1 MKMKIESEKIRLINL
16 YWLIHIVF
24 YLFMFFEQKNQN
36 LIYIA
41 TYLITTVSLTVIS
54 RNKIVNLI
62 GSILQ
67 ILYAIFFL
75 HGTVFRSLI
84 SESDIIFYIT
94 IIAILNTLNF
104 IIPILILYHI
114 SKPNEHINR
123 KRIIRI
129 SLSIL
134 IVFFTL
140 WSFNS
145 FYLKEIEA
153 RKNISRGKIII
164 EKISE
169 YRLKHNR
176 LPYTLEEL
184 NISDE
189 TIESF
194 TYELDT
200 NSKYYHLRCTFEHWF
215 NRQSR
220 ERGSEV
226 RIMSC
231 ESIEYD
237 SRNEKWTHN

>member
-1 MKMKIESEKIRLINL
+1 MKKESDKLRLLNI

-24 YLFMFFEQKNQN
+24 YFFMFFEQKSQN
-36 LIYIA
+36 SIYAA
-41 TYLITTVSLTVIS
+41 TYLIIPFLLTITN
-54 RNKIVNLI
+54 RNKLANLI

-67 ILYAIFFL
+67 ISYAIFFL
-75 HGTVFRSLI
+75 YETVFRSLI

-169 YRLKHNR
+169 FRFKYNR
-176 LPYTLEEL
+176 LPYSLEEL
-184 NISDE
+184 NISHE

-200 NSKYYHLRCTFEHWF
+200 ISKYYHLSCAFEHWF
-215 NRQSR
+215 NRQNR
-220 ERGSEV
+220 ERGNEV

-237 SRNEKWTHN
+237 SRYKKWTHY

>member
-1 MKMKIESEKIRLINL
+1 MRKENGKLRLLNI

-24 YLFMFFEQKNQN
+24 YFFMFFEQKSQN
-36 LIYIA
+36 SIYAA
-41 TYLITTVSLTVIS
+41 TYLIIPFLLTITN
-54 RNKIVNLI
+54 RNNLANLI

-75 HGTVFRSLI
+75 YETVFRSLI

-104 IIPILILYHI
+104 IIPILIIYHI
-114 SKPNEHINR
+114 SKPNVHINR

-129 SLSIL
+129 SLSLL

-140 WSFNS
+140 WSFDS
-145 FYLKEIEA
+145 FYLKEIET

-169 YRLKHNR
+169 FRLKHNR
-176 LPYTLEEL
+176 LPFSLGEL
-184 NISDE
+184 DISHE

-200 NSKYYHLRCTFEHWF
+200 IAKYYYLRCTFEHWF
-215 NRQSR
+215 NRQNR
-220 ERGSEV
+220 EKGSEV
-226 RIMSC
+226 RVMTC
-231 ESIEYD
+231 EMVEYD
-237 SRNEKWTHN
+237 SRNKKWTHN